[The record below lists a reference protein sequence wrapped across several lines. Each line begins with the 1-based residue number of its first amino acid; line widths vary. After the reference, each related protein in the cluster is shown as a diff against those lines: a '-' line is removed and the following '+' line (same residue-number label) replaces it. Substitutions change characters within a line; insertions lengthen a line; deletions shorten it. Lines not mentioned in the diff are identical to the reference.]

1 MIDTDSGAVYVEWAL
16 AAGDKY
22 SDLVEG
28 MASKMPW
35 LNYLETHK
43 LDRTE
48 LMLDTMDYIERW
60 QICYVMT
67 FDDAAMYAL
76 LYGQQS

>member
-1 MIDTDSGAVYVEWAL
+1 MIDTETGAVYVDWAL

-22 SDLVEG
+22 SDLVGE

-48 LMLDTMDYIERW
+48 LNTDTTDYIERW
-60 QICYVMT
+60 QICYIMS
-67 FDDAAMYAL
+67 FEDAAMYAL